1 MGREINPVNFR
12 RVSAINW
19 LLTGPSLVF
28 FGWPYLRLSDSLGTS
43 DVAALV
49 GTGLFS
55 ISFTLT
61 VVHGHISLAVGDLH
75 RIEFHQWTRKRRHP
89 WKLAYHPVLFRYRTR
104 LALLALSMLA
114 LLA

>member
-1 MGREINPVNFR
+1 MGHEINPRNFR
-12 RVSAINW
+12 RVSVINW
-19 LLTGPSLVF
+19 LLTGPSLLF
-28 FGWPYLRLSDSLGTS
+28 FGWPYLRLSEVLGAN
-43 DVAALV
+43 DVAAWV
-49 GTGLFS
+49 GAGLFS

-89 WKLAYHPVLFRYRTR
+89 WRLAYHPVLFQYRTR
-104 LALLALSMLA
+104 LALLALSVLA